1 MMVHGSLCSMQ
12 ELKGLNKVPI
22 FPNLTIRNL
31 DVTDCSFRVNKQH
44 EKVKIKTILIYLC
57 IQLKDYKMTN
67 NSVTL
72 HRVLKATP
80 EKVYRAFTEPK
91 AISFW
96 LPPYGFLCEVH
107 QMDARAGG
115 SYKMSFT
122 NFSTGNG
129 HSFGGDF
136 LEIKPNEFIKHTD
149 KFDDPNLPGEMITSI
164 WLKKVSV
171 GTELKI
177 VQEGIPS
184 VIPTEMCYLGWQES
198 LEKLA
203 KLVEPEIPDA

>member
-1 MMVHGSLCSMQ
+1 MA
-12 ELKGLNKVPI
+12 
-22 FPNLTIRNL
+22 
-31 DVTDCSFRVNKQH
+31 
-44 EKVKIKTILIYLC
+44 
-57 IQLKDYKMTN
+57 N

-80 EKVYRAFTEPK
+80 EKVYRAFTEPN
-91 AISFW
+91 AMSFW
-96 LPPYGFLCEVH
+96 LPPYGFLCVVH
-107 QMDARAGG
+107 QMDMRAGG

-129 HSFGGDF
+129 HSFGGKF

-149 KFDDPNLPGEMITSI
+149 KFDDPNLPGEMTTSI

-177 VQEGIPS
+177 VQEGIPLA
-184 VIPTEMCYLGWQES
+184 IPAEMCYLGWQES